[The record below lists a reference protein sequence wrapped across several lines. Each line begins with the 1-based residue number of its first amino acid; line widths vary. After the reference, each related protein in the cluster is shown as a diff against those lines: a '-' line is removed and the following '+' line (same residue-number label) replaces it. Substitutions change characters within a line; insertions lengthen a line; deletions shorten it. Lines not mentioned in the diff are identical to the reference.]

1 MGADRIES
9 GVLSKTPIDSPGAI
23 LVDPASGA
31 LGVVNNG
38 RTVTVSQ
45 ASLLSLA
52 AQTALTNITTAQN
65 LFSQAIAAGLLNKV
79 GRTFLVTLYGTYN
92 FAGGSTPTIT
102 IALKLGS
109 VTLATITTAAINTA
123 ASTNLQFQ
131 ATFQCT
137 VVSTGT
143 GATLEVH
150 GQLAINI
157 SANTPGAALAAYADQ
172 NTAVSS
178 GVDLTISE
186 NLVAT
191 IASSG
196 TLSGAQLRSA
206 TVELMS

>member
-9 GVLSKTPIDSPGAI
+9 GVLSKTPSDSPGAI
-23 LVDPASGA
+23 LVDPVTGA
-31 LGVVNNG
+31 LGIVNNG
-38 RTVTVSQ
+38 RTITISQ
-45 ASLLSLA
+45 ATLLSLA
-52 AQTALTNITTAQN
+52 AQTALTNVSTAQN
-65 LFSQAIAAGLLNKV
+65 LFSLAIGAGLLNKV
-79 GRTFLVTLYGTYN
+79 GRTFLVTLFGTYN

-102 IALKLGS
+102 LALKLGS

-123 ASTNLQFQ
+123 ASTALQFQ

-150 GQLAINI
+150 GSVSINI
-157 SANTPGAALAAYADQ
+157 SANTPGAALTTYGDQ

-196 TLSGAQLRSA
+196 TLSSVTLRGA